1 MFQIHR
7 LTGYGSML
15 KAEDWDA
22 LELEGYEFIIL
33 VHFDHYRGWVL
44 VVCGLHG
51 SHENAPV
58 GAGILL
64 EAR

>member
-1 MFQIHR
+1 M
-7 LTGYGSML
+7 